1 MYSIYRPAPVLVSA
15 VRDGLFTRMTLTRQ
29 HPGEWILPEN
39 WREHAIGF
47 TGDTAEV
54 EYVDGEVSVNG
65 SMTLS
70 DSVALEAYDRGVI
83 DLSPGYSASF
93 EWKSGKTPKG
103 KPYDAVM
110 VSVDAT
116 NHLAMV
122 DKGRGGV
129 LSTITDAAA
138 DVKKRAREIASGLWW
153 AVKRRTL
160 VKDGDGDASV
170 STGFRSGLDMC
181 VSGRASMSE
190 EEIEDR
196 IEQLRLLLVDL
207 PFGDEKS
214 LLMRYMDDLKLM
226 KLMPEQPVKD
236 AVDLACALFDKLDGT
251 AMGEVRL
258 ALGDHA
264 GEGKG
269 MRINFAELLG
279 MKRTVKDAADMEV
292 ETEGKTKVKEPE
304 ANDCTACDGLGEIDG
319 KKCEACGGTGKM
331 KIADVSPTESA
342 GIPEVVSKAQESPQA
357 PIVGSEKVPENKGKV
372 EGVTDEPDP
381 APAAVPGATP
391 VQPASPS
398 PNGVPSAVPAA
409 PPATEQSGPAY
420 WVGQIADIL
429 TKMMSDPQ
437 IQALKSP
444 APGTP
449 AAAPAAMPGD
459 APAAAAAPATPAPG
473 AAQPPAA
480 AAPPKPAAEAKAAPA
495 AGPPKPATP
504 DEEPKDDQEKKPP
517 VPPKAADSVK
527 IVSDSASSLT
537 MLLASSKGTVEDGAP
552 DGLDGL
558 VNSLKNGR
566 KR

>member
-1 MYSIYRPAPVLVSA
+1 M
-15 VRDGLFTRMTLTRQ
+15 
-29 HPGEWILPEN
+29 
-39 WREHAIGF
+39 
-47 TGDTAEV
+47 
-54 EYVDGEVSVNG
+54 
-65 SMTLS
+65 
-70 DSVALEAYDRGVI
+70 
-83 DLSPGYSASF
+83 
-93 EWKSGKTPKG
+93 
-103 KPYDAVM
+103 
-110 VSVDAT
+110 
-116 NHLAMV
+116 
-122 DKGRGGV
+122 
-129 LSTITDAAA
+129 
-138 DVKKRAREIASGLWW
+138 
-153 AVKRRTL
+153 
-160 VKDGDGDASV
+160 
-170 STGFRSGLDMC
+170 
-181 VSGRASMSE
+181 
-190 EEIEDR
+190 
-196 IEQLRLLLVDL
+196 
-207 PFGDEKS
+207 
-214 LLMRYMDDLKLM
+214 
-226 KLMPEQPVKD
+226 
-236 AVDLACALFDKLDGT
+236 
-251 AMGEVRL
+251 
-258 ALGDHA
+258 
-264 GEGKG
+264 
-269 MRINFAELLG
+269 
-279 MKRTVKDAADMEV
+279 
-292 ETEGKTKVKEPE
+292 
-304 ANDCTACDGLGEIDG
+304 
-319 KKCEACGGTGKM
+319 
-331 KIADVSPTESA
+331 
-342 GIPEVVSKAQESPQA
+342 SKAQESPQA

>member
-122 DKGRGGV
+122 DRGRGGI

-236 AVDLACALFDKLDGT
+236 AVELACALFDKLDGT

-292 ETEGKTKVKEPE
+292 KTEGVTKVKEPE
-304 ANDCTACDGLGEIDG
+304 AEDCTACDGLGEIDG